1 MNALLIQAPILAMLL
16 SLLGSIICAVLGM
29 FMGRRAV
36 ELLSGIITAA
46 TVALSSLALIN
57 VYFLGGP
64 YVYFMGGWPPPVG
77 IPYVIDRFSTPLSL
91 VVSVIFFAT
100 MVYSVRY
107 LEKDRDVK
115 WYYSLRF
122 LMQTGMYGLLFTGDM
137 FHIFVMLE
145 LMGLSAILLVPF
157 RKEVKASVEAG
168 IKYGIYDILA
178 ITIYYLSTAMIFG
191 MFGSMTIAEISAKLG
206 GYVSPFSGGI
216 FADPSALPVIVA
228 LIVWSFAIGAAIVP
242 QHFWLPDAHSMAP
255 SSISAILSGLLVQVN
270 IAVLARI
277 LFDGFAAGSLQAGT
291 VGLQLLLVLGV
302 TSSIVGSAFML
313 VQSDIKRL
321 IAYSTIT
328 NLGLITIGLGVG
340 TSLGVSAAYLHII
353 NHAFVKASLF
363 MIAGVFIHATGSRE
377 IAALRGISKALPGTS
392 LLYTIGTLA
401 AIGFPPLSMF
411 WSKLLLLLSV
421 LSAGGGYS
429 YMILPMVV
437 SIVFESIAQI
447 RLLAIIYSGEK
458 RPVNCRPSLSVTLSI
473 GMMIG
478 IIVLTGLMPNLL
490 FEFGN
495 LAAEDLLNVSGYV
508 DLVLNSLNYPAP

>member
-1 MNALLIQAPILAMLL
+1 MNVLFFQAPILAMLL
-16 SLLGSIICAVLGM
+16 ALMGSFGCIIVGL
-29 FMGRRAV
+29 FSGRRAV
-36 ELLSGIITAA
+36 EWFTGILTAVSLVLS
-46 TVALSSLALIN
+46 ALAVVN
-57 VYFLGGP
+57 VFFLDEP
-64 YVYFMGGWPPPVG
+64 YVYMMGGWPPPVG
-77 IPYVIDRFSTPLSL
+77 IPYVIDRYSAPLAL
-91 VVSVIFFAT
+91 VVSAIFFAT

-107 LEKDRDVK
+107 IERDRDVK

-122 LMQTGMYGLLFTGDM
+122 LMQAGMYGLLFSGDM

-178 ITIYYLSTAMIFG
+178 ISIYYLCTAMIFG
-191 MFGSMTIAEISAKLG
+191 MFGTMTVAEIAAKLG

-216 FADPSALPVIVA
+216 FANTAALPVIIA
-228 LIVWSFAIGAAIVP
+228 LIVWSFTIGSAVVP

-277 LFDGFAAGSLQAGT
+277 LFDGFAAGSYPGNEI
-291 VGLQLLLVLGV
+291 GLHALLILGAI
-302 TSSIVGSAFML
+302 SSVIGAAFML

-321 IAYSTIT
+321 IAYSTIA
-328 NLGLITIGLGVG
+328 NLGLIAMGFGLGTIQG
-340 TSLGVSAAYLHII
+340 ASASYLHII
-353 NHAFVKASLF
+353 NHAFVKAALF

-377 IAALRGISKALPGTS
+377 ISSLKGISKVLPGTS

-411 WSKLLLLLSV
+411 WSKLLLLFSV
-421 LSAGGGYS
+421 LSAGGS
-429 YMILPMVV
+429 YQYVVVPMALT
-437 SIVFESIAQI
+437 IVLESIAQI
-447 RLLAIIYSGEK
+447 RLLAVIYSGEK
-458 RPVNCRPSLSVTLSI
+458 RSVNCRPSYPVIASV

-478 IIVLTGLMPNLL
+478 IIVITGLMPSLL
-490 FEFGN
+490 FELGG
-495 LAAEDLLNVSGYV
+495 LAASDLLNIDSYI
-508 DLVLNSLNYPAP
+508 DLVLKSLNYPP